1 MAPPPLVSQS
11 FRSPR
16 RERASF
22 RQLGHLK
29 NLGTY
34 FRRYAWVLCG
44 AIAGLLLTRIFDA
57 IVPLLMKTAVDSL
70 ADAAIEP
77 NVMLPALG
85 IMGIV
90 AMRFSIYVIAR
101 RIMRRVSISVSY
113 DLRKRMFNHIQ
124 YQGPNFFNRFNTG
137 DLMSRSINDINMVR
151 MVVSFGWVEIIL
163 FAFSICTGLYFMARL
178 SPTLTSIVVI
188 PLPIVAIVGF
198 LMARGMFPYYR
209 NQQEAMADVTAFTQE
224 NLNGIRTIQ
233 ASSQEEQEIKRF
245 YKVSTH
251 FADMVFRATRYQA
264 TLALLMST
272 LSASGLVLLVVY
284 GGALALRGEITI
296 GTYTA
301 FSSYMWMVMM
311 PVRWIGMSLSMFAA
325 AAASTQRIFEVLDY
339 EHEIKDAPEEN
350 LPAKLTGHVQIR
362 DLTYTHPGA
371 ARPAIEDINIEVPA
385 GETVAL
391 LGRVGSGKSTI
402 LKALVRLVDTPRGTV
417 FIDGQDVCD
426 FPIQSLRRLAA
437 LVPQDPFLFSTTLR
451 ENLTYDDPERD
462 DEPLWEAAEAAGFD
476 VEIRDFP
483 DGLETIVG
491 ERGQTLSGGQKQR
504 AALARGMVRGSP
516 ILLLDDCFSSVDT
529 ETEERILSGLTR
541 MREGRTTLLISHRVS
556 TARHADRIF
565 IIDSGRISES
575 GTHDELMRLGGY
587 YADLAA
593 IQSDQDKDRERKA
606 SLLQDLTREATDEE
620 LTSAREGGRG

>member
-1 MAPPPLVSQS
+1 MLSNDSKA
-11 FRSPR
+11 PR
-16 RERASF
+16 RERSSF
-22 RQLGHLK
+22 KQLGHLK

-34 FRRYAWVLCG
+34 FRRYGWVLSG

-57 IVPLLMKTAVDSL
+57 VVPLLMKTAIDSL

-77 NVMLPALG
+77 NLMLPVLG
-85 IMGIV
+85 IIGIV
-90 AMRFSIYVIAR
+90 FARFSIYVVAR

-113 DLRKRMFNHIQ
+113 DLRKRIFNHIQ
-124 YQGPNFFNRFNTG
+124 YQGTGFFNRFSTG
-137 DLMSRSINDINMVR
+137 DLMSRAINDINMVR

-163 FAFSICTGLYFMARL
+163 FLFTIATGLYFMMML
-178 SPTLTSIVVI
+178 SPALTAVVVV

-198 LMARGMFPYYR
+198 MMARRMFPYYR
-209 NQQEAMADVTAFTQE
+209 NQQEAMADVTSFTQE

-233 ASSQEEQEIKRF
+233 ASSQEEQEIARF
-245 YKVSTH
+245 HKVSTH
-251 FADMVFRATRYQA
+251 YAKMVFNATRYQA
-264 TLALLMST
+264 LIGLIMST
-272 LSASGLVLLVVY
+272 LSAAGPVILVFY
-284 GGALALRGEITI
+284 GGALALKGDITL

-301 FSSYMWMVMM
+301 FGAYMWMVMM

-339 EHEIKDAPEEN
+339 EREITDAPAED
-350 LPAKLTGHVQIR
+350 LPAEVAGRIEIR
-362 DLTYTHPGA
+362 GLSFSHPGA
-371 ARPAIEDINIEVPA
+371 AQPTIEDISIEIPA

-391 LGRVGSGKSTI
+391 LGRVGAGKSTI
-402 LKALVRLVDTPRGTV
+402 LEALVRLIDTPRGTV

-426 FPIQSLRRLAA
+426 FPIQRLRQLAA

-451 ENLTYDDPERD
+451 ENLTYDDPERED
-462 DEPLWEAAEAAGFD
+462 AILWDAAEAAGLAD
-476 VEIRDFP
+476 NIRDFAE
-483 DGLETIVG
+483 GLDTIVG

-504 AALARGMVRGSP
+504 ATLARGMVRGSP

-541 MREGRTTLLISHRVS
+541 MRKGKTTLLISHRVS

-565 IIDSGRISES
+565 IIDNGRISES
-575 GTHDELMRLGGY
+575 GTHGELMALDGY

-593 IQSDQDKDRERKA
+593 IQSDQDEDRERKVR
-606 SLLQDLTREATDEE
+606 LLHDLEREVRDDEMVGVQ
-620 LTSAREGGRG
+620 EGGRR